1 MIYQK
6 NMTDKQLKQ
15 EIQKF
20 IKQYTIYELPQEDFF
35 GKGTDLFLH
44 GGPLEDGL
52 YSQIEAFIQEH
63 RTLDTFHNVLFK
75 MIDER
80 GLEETAVYKK
90 ANIDRRLFSKIR
102 SDINYHP
109 SKDTIIL
116 LGMSL
121 ELSEKEIEDLLG
133 SASYSL
139 LYTNASDKIIRYFFR
154 NKIYD
159 IARLNSMLD
168 SFSKEYKC
176 KPLNC

>member
-1 MIYQK
+1 
-6 NMTDKQLKQ
+6 
-15 EIQKF
+15 
-20 IKQYTIYELPQEDFF
+20 
-35 GKGTDLFLH
+35 
-44 GGPLEDGL
+44 
-52 YSQIEAFIQEH
+52 
-63 RTLDTFHNVLFK
+63 

-159 IARLNSMLD
+159 IAKLNSMLD